1 MNIDRLK
8 RQGSK
13 ATKQVDL
20 IVKGPGE
27 KVKHLSM
34 EIGEKTLCSEVF
46 SSIHKLYGIP
56 PSHQM
61 LSLGG
66 QLLQPQTPLQRYSI
80 ENGTCIQ
87 LLIKGLGGG
96 KDDISDTGKWCNC
109 GACVMT
115 VSKHLTPIVHIIL
128 YSQRA

>member
-8 RQGSK
+8 HQLEGSK
-13 ATKQVDL
+13 ETKQVNL
-20 IVKGPGE
+20 TVKGPGE

-46 SSIHKLYGIP
+46 SSTGIHKLYGIP

-87 LLIKGLGGG
+87 LSIKGLGGG
-96 KDDISDTGKWCNC
+96 KDDVSDTG
-109 GACVMT
+109 
-115 VSKHLTPIVHIIL
+115 I
-128 YSQRA
+128 